1 MTIKYLQFFRK
12 VAFLEGLSFIVLL
25 GVCMPLKYFAATP
38 EPVRIVG
45 SLHGGLFVLYIV
57 VLLLVWRERSWTFS
71 RAAIAALMS
80 FIPFGTIV
88 FDRSL
93 KEEVEGA

>member
-1 MTIKYLQFFRK
+1 MKVKYLQFFRK
-12 VAFLEGLSFIVLL
+12 VALLEGLSFIILL
-25 GVCMPLKYFAATP
+25 AVCMPLKYLADMP

-45 SLHGGLFVLYIV
+45 SLHGGLFVLYMV
-57 VLLLVWRERSWTFS
+57 VLILVWRERSWKFS

-93 KEEVEGA
+93 KKEVEGA

>member
-1 MTIKYLQFFRK
+1 MKIKYLQFFRK

-25 GVCMPLKYFAATP
+25 GVCMPLKYFADTP

-57 VLLLVWRERSWTFS
+57 VLILVWRERSWKFS

-93 KEEVEGA
+93 KEEIEGA